1 MLGIEPRAAR
11 AAWTV
16 FLIALVIAT
25 AYAIRETLVV
35 FMVALLFA
43 YLLMPVV
50 GFVERFTPARVSVN
64 VALAI
69 VYLVLIGVMVALAFT
84 VGSRIADEANNLANK
99 LPELLK
105 NRHWIDT
112 LPLPSVL
119 EPVRSRIAQAL
130 QSELDNGGKDI
141 LPYVKSLGGQ
151 IISGARYILY
161 IILVPILAFFF
172 LKDGHTI
179 REDIVHR
186 LTVGKQRLMV
196 EGILEDINRLLGE
209 YIRALVFLSMSSFAG
224 YAIFLSSTGASY
236 FLLLSGIAAICEFL
250 PVVGPAAAGLVV
262 LLVTGLSGYE
272 HLVSFLI
279 FWLLFRLFQDY
290 VLSPYLMGKGVE
302 MNPMLVLFGV
312 LAGEQIAGIT
322 GMFFSIPVLATLR
335 VILVRLRRVRRDHV
349 EV

>member
-16 FLIALVIAT
+16 FLVALTIAI

-50 GFVERFTPARVSVN
+50 GFVKRFTPAKVSIN

-69 VYLVLIGVMVALAFT
+69 VYRVLIGVMVALAVT
-84 VGSRIADEANNLANK
+84 LGSRIADEANNLATK
-99 LPELLK
+99 LPELLR
-105 NRHWIDT
+105 NRQWIDT

-119 EPVRSRIAQAL
+119 EPVRARIAQAL

-151 IISGARYILY
+151 IISGARYIVY
-161 IILVPILAFFF
+161 IVLVPILAFFF
-172 LKDGHTI
+172 LKDGHSI

-186 LTVGKQRLMV
+186 LTSGKQRLMV

-209 YIRALVFLSMSSFAG
+209 YIRALVFLSLSSFICYG
-224 YAIFLSSTGASY
+224 LFLSLSGASY
-236 FLLLSGIAAICEFL
+236 FLLLAGIAAICEFL
-250 PVVGPAAAGLVV
+250 PVVGPAAAGIVV

-272 HLVSFLI
+272 HLVWFLI
-279 FWLLFRLFQDY
+279 FWLVFRLFQDY
-290 VLSPYLMGKGVE
+290 VVSPYLMGKGVE

-312 LAGEQIAGIT
+312 LAGEQIAGVT

-335 VILVRLRRVRRDHV
+335 VIFVRLRRVRLDNAQA
-349 EV
+349 